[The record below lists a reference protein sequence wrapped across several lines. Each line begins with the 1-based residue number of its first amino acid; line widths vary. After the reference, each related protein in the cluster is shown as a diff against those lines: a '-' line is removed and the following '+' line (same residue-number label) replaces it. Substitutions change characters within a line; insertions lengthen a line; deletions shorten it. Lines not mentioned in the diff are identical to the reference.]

1 MVITGCSWTTPRP
14 CSRRAVSSCWLTT
27 PCPPRCVS
35 EVTLLEDLCSLT
47 HIVEY
52 MYLIISLYEC
62 HDVACHVFTCS
73 TSRAPWRRL
82 SRYVSLLY
90 RVCACVCV
98 RATFFF
104 FLCLRVLF
112 LFFLY
117 FDTGKILVNI
127 YMLSF
132 STSHFALH
140 SFFFSNICLPTGPHT
155 YTHCPT
161 LLGSFS
167 DKTFSHLNLRLVSSA
182 AILYTAL
189 GLLGLAAFFS
199 FSIKLYR

>member
-1 MVITGCSWTTPRP
+1 MSLAMYSHVRHHVLREEGYHATLVCCI
-14 CSRRAVSSCWLTT
+14 V
-27 PCPPRCVS
+27 CV
-35 EVTLLEDLCSLT
+35 
-47 HIVEY
+47 
-52 MYLIISLYEC
+52 
-62 HDVACHVFTCS
+62 
-73 TSRAPWRRL
+73 
-82 SRYVSLLY
+82 
-90 RVCACVCV
+90 RVCVCV
-98 RATFFF
+98 RLFFF